1 MAPIHIYARQAN
13 FIRTPLNENLRSFLI
28 DRVDLKTGKLNRI
41 LDLTNLVFASS
52 GKLGWGKGWL
62 FRADVIY
69 RRPVLWK

>member
-13 FIRTPLNENLRSFLI
+13 FIRTPLNKNLWSFLI

-52 GKLGWGKGWL
+52 GKLGWGKG
-62 FRADVIY
+62 
-69 RRPVLWK
+69 